1 MANVSSSNGIEKQ
14 PKLRFQNFTEPYKLM
29 EFSKY
34 ADVNPKCG
42 KVPNSFYYIDLE
54 CVNAGEIKDLRIEM
68 AETAPSRAQRLL
80 TLYDI
85 LFQTV
90 RPYQKN
96 NYHFKVE
103 NDLPTVASTG
113 YAVFRTEQSSEYL
126 YELIHTERFL
136 SDIMKRCT
144 GTSFPAVS
152 SSDIE
157 DIAIWIP
164 GFQEQKKIG
173 DFLTLVDTKIAKQRL
188 LIEHLKKYK
197 RGVSKR
203 FFDEIHNDQNCEAK
217 QFSEVFELIQNNT
230 FSRECLTDE
239 NTDVLNVHYGD
250 ILVKYG
256 SVLDPDIDTVPFIKS
271 GTDLSK
277 FSGSSYLQDGDV
289 IFADTAEDYT
299 VGKMCEIINVSNR
312 KILSGLHTMPFRP
325 TITFAPMYLGYY
337 LNSAAFRTQ
346 ILPMIQGAKV
356 SSISKSE
363 MKNTIIHI
371 PSIERQTEI
380 VGILNALD
388 KRIKRTELILAEL
401 KEMKKGLLQNL
412 FI

>member
-1 MANVSSSNGIEKQ
+1 
-14 PKLRFQNFTEPYKLM
+14 M

-164 GFQEQKKIG
+164 KFQEQKKIG

-197 RGVSKR
+197 RGVMNSYFNGKLVLKHSIGQHYSHWQE
-203 FFDEIHNDQNCEAK
+203 FTLSDVSDEFKSGKSITSNEINEVGEYAVYGGNGVRGYTDHYSHEGQYIVVGRQGALCGNVRIIDGKNYL
-217 QFSEVFELIQNNT
+217 SEHAIAVKANSNHYTPFLLYL
-230 FSRECLTDE
+230 LTD
-239 NTDVLNVHYGD
+239 
-250 ILVKYG
+250 
-256 SVLDPDIDTVPFIKS
+256 
-271 GTDLSK
+271 
-277 FSGSSYLQDGDV
+277 
-289 IFADTAEDYT
+289 
-299 VGKMCEIINVSNR
+299 MR
-312 KILSGLHTMPFRP
+312 
-325 TITFAPMYLGYY
+325 LGQY
-337 LNSAAFRTQ
+337 SD
-346 ILPMIQGAKV
+346 QGAQPGLAVNKLLKLKRRFPEYDEQV
-356 SSISKSE
+356 RFATFMQQIDHKLSSEENKLEYI
-363 MKNTIIHI
+363 T
-371 PSIERQTEI
+371 T
-380 VGILNALD
+380 L
-388 KRIKRTELILAEL
+388 KR
-401 KEMKKGLLQNL
+401 GLLQQL

>member
-1 MANVSSSNGIEKQ
+1 
-14 PKLRFQNFTEPYKLM
+14 M

-42 KVPNSFYYIDLE
+42 KVPYSFYYIDLE

-96 NYHFKVE
+96 NYHFKAE

-164 GFQEQKKIG
+164 EFQEQKKIG

-188 LIEHLKKYK
+188 LIETLKKYK
-197 RGVSKR
+197 RGLNIRLLSGISMSYSKR
-203 FFDEIHNDQNCEAK
+203 LGDVCSIIGGGTPDTTTAKFWDGGINWFTPSEIGKTKYVVSSVRSISYDGMLKSSAKLLPQNTVLLTTRATLGEMSILHGEATTNQGFQSLIPSNELLAEYVYYLQVIIKPWCEKYA
-217 QFSEVFELIQNNT
+217 SGNT
-230 FSRECLTDE
+230 FRE
-239 NTDVLNVHYGD
+239 
-250 ILVKYG
+250 
-256 SVLDPDIDTVPFIKS
+256 
-271 GTDLSK
+271 
-277 FSGSSYLQDGDV
+277 
-289 IFADTAEDYT
+289 
-299 VGKMCEIINVSNR
+299 
-312 KILSGLHTMPFRP
+312 
-325 TITFAPMYLGYY
+325 
-337 LNSAAFRTQ
+337 
-346 ILPMIQGAKV
+346 
-356 SSISKSE
+356 ISKSALS
-363 MKNTIIHI
+363 NCVI
-371 PSIERQTEI
+371 PVPDISIQNKIVRVLSGIDQHIERENDI
-380 VGILNALD
+380 LD
-388 KRIKRTELILAEL
+388 KLREQ
-401 KEMKKGLLQNL
+401 KKALLQQL

>member
-1 MANVSSSNGIEKQ
+1 MANVSSSNGIEKY
-14 PKLRFQNFTEPYKLM
+14 PKLRFPNYTEPYILM

-96 NYHFKVE
+96 NYHFKAE

-126 YELIHTERFL
+126 YELIHTKRFL

-152 SSDIE
+152 SSEIE

-164 GFQEQKKIG
+164 EFQEQKKIG
-173 DFLTLVDTKIAKQRL
+173 DFLTLVDTKIAKQRM

-197 RGVSKR
+197 RGLNIRLLSGISMSYSKR
-203 FFDEIHNDQNCEAK
+203 LGDVCSIIGGGTPDTTTAKFWDGGINWFTPSEIGKTKYVVSSVRSISYDGMLKSSAKLLPQNTVLLTTRATLGEMSILHAEATTNQGFQSLIPSNELLAEYVYYLQVIIKPWCEKYA
-217 QFSEVFELIQNNT
+217 SGNT
-230 FSRECLTDE
+230 FRE
-239 NTDVLNVHYGD
+239 
-250 ILVKYG
+250 
-256 SVLDPDIDTVPFIKS
+256 
-271 GTDLSK
+271 
-277 FSGSSYLQDGDV
+277 
-289 IFADTAEDYT
+289 
-299 VGKMCEIINVSNR
+299 
-312 KILSGLHTMPFRP
+312 
-325 TITFAPMYLGYY
+325 
-337 LNSAAFRTQ
+337 
-346 ILPMIQGAKV
+346 
-356 SSISKSE
+356 ISKSALS
-363 MKNTIIHI
+363 NCVI
-371 PSIERQTEI
+371 PVPDISIQNKIVRVLSGIDQHIERENDI
-380 VGILNALD
+380 LD
-388 KRIKRTELILAEL
+388 KLREQ
-401 KEMKKGLLQNL
+401 KKALLQQL

>member
-1 MANVSSSNGIEKQ
+1 
-14 PKLRFQNFTEPYKLM
+14 M

-197 RGVSKR
+197 RGVVKTLLDPKQNQRKGVIWTTDTIGKLGTFIKGAALSKADISDFGTPFVLYGELYTTYKEVVR
-203 FFDEIHNDQNCEAK
+203 SIARTTQASVDDVYFSKVGDVVIPTSGETPEEISTASCIMVPNVILAGDLNIYRSTIVDGRIMSYLLNHIVNAQIARVAQGK
-217 QFSEVFELIQNNT
+217 SVVHVQASEVGKISITYPDHNEQERIAQILELIDN
-230 FSRECLTDE
+230 R
-239 NTDVLNVHYGD
+239 
-250 ILVKYG
+250 I
-256 SVLDPDIDTVPFIKS
+256 
-271 GTDLSK
+271 
-277 FSGSSYLQDGDV
+277 
-289 IFADTAEDYT
+289 A
-299 VGKMCEIINVSNR
+299 VSE
-312 KILSGLHTMPFRP
+312 KAL
-325 TITFAPMYLGYY
+325 
-337 LNSAAFRTQ
+337 
-346 ILPMIQGAKV
+346 
-356 SSISKSE
+356 IS
-363 MKNTIIHI
+363 M
-371 PSIERQTEI
+371 QM
-380 VGILNALD
+380 
-388 KRIKRTELILAEL
+388 
-401 KEMKKGLLQNL
+401 MKKAFLQQL

>member
-1 MANVSSSNGIEKQ
+1 MANVTSSNGIEKY
-14 PKLRFQNFTEPYKLM
+14 PKLRFPNYTEPYKLM

-126 YELIHTERFL
+126 YELIHTKRFL

-152 SSDIE
+152 SSEIE

-164 GFQEQKKIG
+164 EFQEQKKIG
-173 DFLTLVDTKIAKQRL
+173 DFLTLVDTKIAKQRM

-197 RGVSKR
+197 RGLNIRLLSGISMSYSKR
-203 FFDEIHNDQNCEAK
+203 LGDVCSIIGGGTPDTTTAKFWDGGINWFTPSEIGKTKYVVSSVRSISYDGMLKSSAKLLPQNTVLLTTRATLGEMSILHAEATTNQGFQSLIPSNELLAEYVYYLQVIIKPWCEKYA
-217 QFSEVFELIQNNT
+217 SGNT
-230 FSRECLTDE
+230 FRE
-239 NTDVLNVHYGD
+239 
-250 ILVKYG
+250 
-256 SVLDPDIDTVPFIKS
+256 
-271 GTDLSK
+271 
-277 FSGSSYLQDGDV
+277 
-289 IFADTAEDYT
+289 
-299 VGKMCEIINVSNR
+299 
-312 KILSGLHTMPFRP
+312 
-325 TITFAPMYLGYY
+325 
-337 LNSAAFRTQ
+337 
-346 ILPMIQGAKV
+346 
-356 SSISKSE
+356 ISKSALS
-363 MKNTIIHI
+363 NCVI
-371 PSIERQTEI
+371 PVPDISIQNKIVRVLSGIDQHIERENDI
-380 VGILNALD
+380 LD
-388 KRIKRTELILAEL
+388 KLREQ
-401 KEMKKGLLQNL
+401 KKALLQQL

>member
-14 PKLRFQNFTEPYKLM
+14 PKLRFPNFTEPYKLM

-96 NYHFKVE
+96 TYHFKVE

-126 YELIHTERFL
+126 YELIHKERFL
-136 SDIMKRCT
+136 SDIKKRCT

-188 LIEHLKKYK
+188 LIPQ
-197 RGVSKR
+197 
-203 FFDEIHNDQNCEAK
+203 EI
-217 QFSEVFELIQNNT
+217 
-230 FSRECLTDE
+230 
-239 NTDVLNVHYGD
+239 
-250 ILVKYG
+250 
-256 SVLDPDIDTVPFIKS
+256 
-271 GTDLSK
+271 
-277 FSGSSYLQDGDV
+277 
-289 IFADTAEDYT
+289 
-299 VGKMCEIINVSNR
+299 
-312 KILSGLHTMPFRP
+312 
-325 TITFAPMYLGYY
+325 
-337 LNSAAFRTQ
+337 
-346 ILPMIQGAKV
+346 
-356 SSISKSE
+356 
-363 MKNTIIHI
+363 
-371 PSIERQTEI
+371 
-380 VGILNALD
+380 
-388 KRIKRTELILAEL
+388 
-401 KEMKKGLLQNL
+401 
-412 FI
+412 

>member
-1 MANVSSSNGIEKQ
+1 
-14 PKLRFQNFTEPYKLM
+14 M

-96 NYHFKVE
+96 NYHFKAE

-126 YELIHTERFL
+126 YELIHTKRFL

-164 GFQEQKKIG
+164 EFQEQKKIG
-173 DFLTLVDTKIAKQRL
+173 DFLTLVDTKIAKQRM

-197 RGVSKR
+197 RGLNIRLLSGISMSYSKR
-203 FFDEIHNDQNCEAK
+203 LGDVCSIIGGGTPDTTTAKFWDGGINWFTPSEIGKTKYVVSSVRSISYDGMLKSSAKLLPQNTVLLTTRATLGEMSILHAEATTNQGFQSLIPSNELLAEYVYYLQVIIKPWCEKYA
-217 QFSEVFELIQNNT
+217 SGNT
-230 FSRECLTDE
+230 FRE
-239 NTDVLNVHYGD
+239 
-250 ILVKYG
+250 
-256 SVLDPDIDTVPFIKS
+256 
-271 GTDLSK
+271 
-277 FSGSSYLQDGDV
+277 
-289 IFADTAEDYT
+289 
-299 VGKMCEIINVSNR
+299 
-312 KILSGLHTMPFRP
+312 
-325 TITFAPMYLGYY
+325 
-337 LNSAAFRTQ
+337 
-346 ILPMIQGAKV
+346 
-356 SSISKSE
+356 ISKSALS
-363 MKNTIIHI
+363 NCVI
-371 PSIERQTEI
+371 PVPDISIQNKIVRVLSGIDQHIERENDI
-380 VGILNALD
+380 LD
-388 KRIKRTELILAEL
+388 KLREQ
-401 KEMKKGLLQNL
+401 KKALLQQL

>member
-14 PKLRFQNFTEPYKLM
+14 PKLRFPNFTGPYELM

-164 GFQEQKKIG
+164 EFQEQKKIG

-197 RGVSKR
+197 RGLNIRLLSGISMSYSKR
-203 FFDEIHNDQNCEAK
+203 LGDVCSIIGGGTPDTTTAKFWDGGINWFTPSEIGKTKYVVSSVRSISYDGMLKSSAKLLPQNTVLLTTRATLGEMSILHAEATTNQGFQSLIPSKELLAEYVYYLQVIIKPWCEKYA
-217 QFSEVFELIQNNT
+217 SGNT
-230 FSRECLTDE
+230 FRE
-239 NTDVLNVHYGD
+239 
-250 ILVKYG
+250 
-256 SVLDPDIDTVPFIKS
+256 
-271 GTDLSK
+271 
-277 FSGSSYLQDGDV
+277 
-289 IFADTAEDYT
+289 
-299 VGKMCEIINVSNR
+299 
-312 KILSGLHTMPFRP
+312 
-325 TITFAPMYLGYY
+325 
-337 LNSAAFRTQ
+337 
-346 ILPMIQGAKV
+346 
-356 SSISKSE
+356 ISKSALS
-363 MKNTIIHI
+363 NCVI
-371 PSIERQTEI
+371 PVPDISIQNKIVRVLSGIDQHIERENDI
-380 VGILNALD
+380 LD
-388 KRIKRTELILAEL
+388 KLREQ
-401 KEMKKGLLQNL
+401 KKALLQQL

>member
-1 MANVSSSNGIEKQ
+1 
-14 PKLRFQNFTEPYKLM
+14 M

-164 GFQEQKKIG
+164 EFQEQKKIG
-173 DFLTLVDTKIAKQRL
+173 DFLTLVDTKIAKQRM

-197 RGVSKR
+197 RGLNIRLLSGISMSYSKR
-203 FFDEIHNDQNCEAK
+203 LGDVCSIIGGGTPDTTTAKFWDGGINWFTPSEIGKTKYVVSSVRSISYDGMLKSSAKLLPQNTVLLTTRATLGEMSILHAEATTNQGFQSLIPSNELLAEYVYYLQVIIKPWCEKYA
-217 QFSEVFELIQNNT
+217 SGNT
-230 FSRECLTDE
+230 FRE
-239 NTDVLNVHYGD
+239 
-250 ILVKYG
+250 
-256 SVLDPDIDTVPFIKS
+256 
-271 GTDLSK
+271 
-277 FSGSSYLQDGDV
+277 
-289 IFADTAEDYT
+289 
-299 VGKMCEIINVSNR
+299 
-312 KILSGLHTMPFRP
+312 
-325 TITFAPMYLGYY
+325 
-337 LNSAAFRTQ
+337 
-346 ILPMIQGAKV
+346 
-356 SSISKSE
+356 ISKSALS
-363 MKNTIIHI
+363 NCVI
-371 PSIERQTEI
+371 PVPDISIQNKIVRVLSGIDQHIERENDI
-380 VGILNALD
+380 LD
-388 KRIKRTELILAEL
+388 KLREQ
-401 KEMKKGLLQNL
+401 KKALLQQL

>member
-1 MANVSSSNGIEKQ
+1 
-14 PKLRFQNFTEPYKLM
+14 M

-34 ADVNPKCG
+34 AAVNPKCD

-96 NYHFKVE
+96 NYYFKVE

-136 SDIMKRCT
+136 SDVMKRCT

-164 GFQEQKKIG
+164 EFQEQKKIG
-173 DFLTLVDTKIAKQRL
+173 DFLTLIDTKIAKQRL
-188 LIEHLKKYK
+188 LIELLKKYK
-197 RGVSKR
+197 RGVVKTLLHPKQNQHQGVIWKTDTIGNLGTFIKGAALSKADISDSGNP
-203 FFDEIHNDQNCEAK
+203 FILYGELYTTYKEIVRTIVRTTQASVDDAYLSKVGDVVIPTSGETPEEISTASCIMVPNVILAGDLNIYRSNIVDGRIMSYLLNNIVNDQIARVAQGK
-217 QFSEVFELIQNNT
+217 SVVHVQASEVGKISITYPDHNEQERIAQILELIDNRIAKN
-230 FSRECLTDE
+230 ECA
-239 NTDVLNVHYGD
+239 
-250 ILVKYG
+250 LVSMQK
-256 SVLDPDIDTVPFIKS
+256 
-271 GTDLSK
+271 
-277 FSGSSYLQDGDV
+277 
-289 IFADTAEDYT
+289 
-299 VGKMCEIINVSNR
+299 
-312 KILSGLHTMPFRP
+312 
-325 TITFAPMYLGYY
+325 
-337 LNSAAFRTQ
+337 
-346 ILPMIQGAKV
+346 
-356 SSISKSE
+356 
-363 MKNTIIHI
+363 
-371 PSIERQTEI
+371 
-380 VGILNALD
+380 
-388 KRIKRTELILAEL
+388 
-401 KEMKKGLLQNL
+401 MKKALLQQL